1 MTGPEPFRDMHR
13 SDGRSFCEPLWL
25 PGWSARSIW
34 GYDEP
39 AGSYFAQLWPDGDD
53 ADTPAIWVAG
63 SPPVSTRRQIASLV
77 AAAAGADV
85 IEVLAVMVLKAP

>member
-1 MTGPEPFRDMHR
+1 MTWADACADTR
-13 SDGRSFCEPLWL
+13 SSSPRSFCEPLWL
-25 PGWSARSIW
+25 PGWSDRSVW
-34 GYDEP
+34 GYDKP
-39 AGSYFAQLWPDGDD
+39 TGSYFAQLWPDGDD

>member
-1 MTGPEPFRDMHR
+1 MTWPNTRPGTR
-13 SDGRSFCEPLWL
+13 SSDSRSFCEALWL
-25 PGWSARSIW
+25 PGWSDRSVW

-39 AGSYFAQLWPDGDD
+39 TGSYFAQLWPDGDD